1 MADNGVTTTDN
12 NAGKRMDSL
21 KSLAQTPAARQLF
34 MLAGIAGAVAI
45 GIAAVMWSRAPNY
58 GLLYGGLEQKDAA
71 AVTQAL
77 QAGNT
82 PYTLSTD
89 GSSIFVPASDVA
101 GVRLK
106 LAGQGLPQGNAASAV
121 PQADSPFGMS
131 DMAER
136 SRYQSMLENDLSS
149 TIAGL
154 QSVRAARV
162 HLALPKPSAFV
173 RDNKP
178 ASASVVVSLYP
189 GRQLDQGQVAAIVH
203 LVAASVPDLD
213 TRQVSVIDQGGNLLT
228 VSDPDSASAIGD
240 SRLRLSNRIEAT
252 YTQRVEDLLTPLV
265 GAGKVRAQVFADL
278 DFSQT
283 EKASETFNH
292 DNPALR
298 SEQTNSETRTDGG
311 NSGGVPGALSN
322 QPPNTGA
329 NATAANPAAG
339 AGANGKPGQAATTQ
353 TAQTPT
359 QQTQS
364 ATRNFELDRTVSH
377 VTDPAGKVARLSV
390 AVVVDN
396 KQVPDKDGKTKSVAF
411 TPEELARLTELTK
424 NAVGFSAQRGDSVSV
439 INEAFHGA
447 TVDEEPQSTPFWERP
462 GMLDLIKQGLGVM
475 IALIVGFFVL
485 RPILKGLLKPVP
497 MMHNVAL
504 AGPMPTVSVM
514 VDDDDMTPD
523 RVSTSAQPQ
532 QLGSPAL
539 LAYEQKVGLAKRM
552 AAENPKQVA
561 QVVKSWVSDDGG

>member
-1 MADNGVTTTDN
+1 MADNGVATTDSN
-12 NAGKRMDSL
+12 TASRMDSL
-21 KSLAQTPAARQLF
+21 KSLAQTPAMRQLF
-34 MLAGIAGAVAI
+34 MLAGIAAAVAI

-77 QAGNT
+77 QAANT
-82 PYTLSTD
+82 PYTLSAD
-89 GSSIFVPASDVA
+89 GSSIFVPAADVA

-106 LAGQGLPQGNAASAV
+106 LAGQGLPQGSAASAI

-136 SRYQSMLENDLSS
+136 SRYQSMLESDLSN

-162 HLALPKPSAFV
+162 HLALPKPSAFI

-178 ASASVVVSLYP
+178 ASASVVVTLYP

-203 LVAASVPDLD
+203 LIAASVPGLD

-228 VSDPDSASAIGD
+228 VSDPDSAQAIGD

-298 SEQTNSETRTDGG
+298 SEQTSSDTRTDPAS
-311 NSGGVPGALSN
+311 NGGVPGALSN

-329 NATAANPAAG
+329 NATAANPG
-339 AGANGKPGQAATTQ
+339 AGGKPGAQASTQ
-353 TAQTPT
+353 TAQQTPT
-359 QQTQS
+359 QQSQS
-364 ATRNFELDRTVSH
+364 ATRNYELDRTVSH

-396 KQVPDKDGKTKSVAF
+396 KQVPDKDGKLKSVPF
-411 TPEELARLTELTK
+411 TPEELTRLTELTK

-439 INEAFHGA
+439 INEPFRGNI
-447 TVDEEPQSTPFWERP
+447 VDDAPQTMPFWERP

-475 IALIVGFFVL
+475 VALIVGFFVL
-485 RPILKGLLKPVP
+485 RPILKGLLKPAP
-497 MMHNVAL
+497 LAMNNVAL

-523 RVSTSAQPQ
+523 RVSTSQA

-561 QVVKSWVSDDGG
+561 QVVKSWVSEDGG

>member
-1 MADNGVTTTDN
+1 MADNGVATTDS
-12 NAGKRMDSL
+12 NAASRMDSL
-21 KSLAQTPAARQLF
+21 KSLAQTPAVRQILL
-34 MLAGIAGAVAI
+34 LAGIAAAVAI

-82 PYTLSTD
+82 PYTLSAD
-89 GSSIFVPASDVA
+89 GSSIFVPAADVA
-101 GVRLK
+101 GIRLK
-106 LAGQGLPQGNAASAV
+106 LAGQGLPQGSAASAV
-121 PQADSPFGMS
+121 SQTDSPFGMS

-136 SRYQSMLENDLSS
+136 SRYQSMLESDLSN

-162 HLALPKPSAFV
+162 HLALPKPSAFI

-178 ASASVVVSLYP
+178 ASASVVVTLYP

-213 TRQVSVIDQGGNLLT
+213 TRQVSVIDQAGNLLT

-298 SEQTNSETRTDGG
+298 SEQTSSDTRTEPA
-311 NSGGVPGALSN
+311 NNGGVPGALSN

-339 AGANGKPGQAATTQ
+339 GKAGAQ
-353 TAQTPT
+353 TASTQGTQSPT

-364 ATRNFELDRTVSH
+364 ATRNYELDRTVSH

-396 KQVPDKDGKTKSVAF
+396 KQLPDKDGKTKSVPF

-424 NAVGFSAQRGDSVSV
+424 NAVGFNAARGDSVSV
-439 INEAFHGA
+439 INEPFHGNA
-447 TVDEEPQSTPFWERP
+447 VEDAPQSMPFWERP

-475 IALIVGFFVL
+475 VALIVGFFVL
-485 RPILKGLLKPVP
+485 RPILKGLLKPAPVV
-497 MMHNVAL
+497 MNNVAL
-504 AGPMPTVSVM
+504 AGPVPTVSVM

-523 RVSTSAQPQ
+523 RVSTTSQAQI
-532 QLGSPAL
+532 GSPAL

-552 AAENPKQVA
+552 AAENPKQMA

>member
-1 MADNGVTTTDN
+1 MADNGVATTDKN
-12 NAGKRMDSL
+12 DGKRMDSL
-21 KSLAQTPAARQLF
+21 KSLSQTPAARQLF

-82 PYTLSTD
+82 PYTLSND

-106 LAGQGLPQGNAASAV
+106 LAGQGLPQGSAASAV

-136 SRYQSMLENDLSS
+136 SRYQSMLENDLSN

-162 HLALPKPSAFV
+162 HLALPKPSAFI

-178 ASASVVVSLYP
+178 ASASVVVTLYP

-228 VSDPDSASAIGD
+228 VSDPESASAIGD

-292 DNPALR
+292 DKPALR
-298 SEQTNSETRTDGG
+298 SEQTNSDTRTEAANNGG
-311 NSGGVPGALSN
+311 GPGAPSN
-322 QPPNTGA
+322 QQQT
-329 NATAANPAAG
+329 TA
-339 AGANGKPGQAATTQ
+339 TQ
-353 TAQTPT
+353 TAATPT

-364 ATRNFELDRTVSH
+364 ATRNYELDRTVSH
-377 VTDPAGKVARLSV
+377 VTDPAGKVALLSF

-396 KQVPDKDGKTKSVAF
+396 KQVPDKDGKNKSVPF
-411 TPEELARLTELTK
+411 TPEELSRLTELTK
-424 NAVGFSAQRGDSVSV
+424 NAVGFNADRGDSVSV
-439 INEAFHGA
+439 INEPFRGA
-447 TVDEEPQSTPFWERP
+447 AAEAAPVSMPFWERP
-462 GMLDLIKQGLGVM
+462 GMLDLIKQG
-475 IALIVGFFVL
+475 
-485 RPILKGLLKPVP
+485 P
-497 MMHNVAL
+497 
-504 AGPMPTVSVM
+504 
-514 VDDDDMTPD
+514 
-523 RVSTSAQPQ
+523 
-532 QLGSPAL
+532 
-539 LAYEQKVGLAKRM
+539 
-552 AAENPKQVA
+552 
-561 QVVKSWVSDDGG
+561 

>member
-1 MADNGVTTTDN
+1 MADNGVATTDKN
-12 NAGKRMDSL
+12 DGKRMDSL

-77 QAGNT
+77 QTGNT
-82 PYTLSTD
+82 PYTLSND
-89 GSSIFVPASDVA
+89 GSSIFVPAADVA

-106 LAGQGLPQGNAASAV
+106 LAGQGLPQGSGASAV

-136 SRYQSMLENDLSS
+136 SRYQSMLESDLSS

-154 QSVRAARV
+154 QSIRAARV

-298 SEQTNSETRTDGG
+298 SEQTNSETRTDAA
-311 NSGGVPGALSN
+311 NNGGVPGALSN

-339 AGANGKPGQAATTQ
+339 AGAKPGQGQNAATQ

-396 KQVPDKDGKTKSVAF
+396 KQVPDKDGKSKSVPF
-411 TPEELARLTELTK
+411 TAEEISRLTELTK
-424 NAVGFSAQRGDSVSV
+424 NAVGFSAARGDSVSV

-447 TVDEEPQSTPFWERP
+447 IADEEPQSTPFWERP

-475 IALIVGFFVL
+475 IALVVGFFVL
-485 RPILKGLLKPVP
+485 RPILKGLLKPAP
-497 MMHNVAL
+497 MNMNVAL

-514 VDDDDMTPD
+514 VDDNDMMPD
-523 RVSTSAQPQ
+523 RVSTSP

-561 QVVKSWVSDDGG
+561 QVVKSWVSDDGA

>member
-1 MADNGVTTTDN
+1 MADNGVATTESGT
-12 NAGKRMDSL
+12 ATRMDSL

-34 MLAGIAGAVAI
+34 MLAGIAAAVAI

-77 QAGNT
+77 QSANT
-82 PYTLSTD
+82 PYTLSAD
-89 GSSIFVPASDVA
+89 GSSIFVPAADVA

-106 LAGQGLPQGNAASAV
+106 LAGQGLPQGNAANTIPAS
-121 PQADSPFGMS
+121 DSPFGMS

-136 SRYQSMLENDLSS
+136 ARYQSMLENDLSS

-162 HLALPKPSAFV
+162 HLAMPKPSAFI

-178 ASASVVVSLYP
+178 ASASVVVTLYP

-203 LVAASVPDLD
+203 LIAASVPGLD
-213 TRQVSVIDQGGNLLT
+213 TRQVSVIDQTGNLLT
-228 VSDPDSASAIGD
+228 VSDPDSAMAIGD
-240 SRLRLSNRIEAT
+240 SRMRLSNRIEAT

-298 SEQTNSETRTDGG
+298 SEQTSSETRTDAA
-311 NSGGVPGALSN
+311 NQGGVPGALSN
-322 QPPNTGA
+322 QPPNTGG
-329 NATAANPAAG
+329 NATAANPGNANAA
-339 AGANGKPGQAATTQ
+339 KPGAQAATQQ

-359 QQTQS
+359 QNSQS
-364 ATRNFELDRTVSH
+364 ATRNYELDRTVSH
-377 VTDPAGKVARLSV
+377 VTDPAGKVARLTV

-396 KQVPDKDGKTKSVAF
+396 KQVIGKDGKPSSVPF
-411 TPEELARLTELTK
+411 TPEELTRLTDLTK
-424 NAVGFSAQRGDSVSV
+424 NAVGFSASRGDSVSV
-439 INEAFHGA
+439 INEPFRGA
-447 TVDEEPQSTPFWERP
+447 VADVEPTGTPFWERP

-475 IALIVGFFVL
+475 VALVVGFFVL
-485 RPILKGLLKPVP
+485 RPMLKGLLKPAP
-497 MMHNVAL
+497 IAMNNVAL

-523 RVSTSAQPQ
+523 RVTATAQPQ
-532 QLGSPAL
+532 IGSPQL

-552 AAENPKQVA
+552 AAENPKQIA
-561 QVVKSWVSDDGG
+561 QVVKSWVGADGD

>member
-1 MADNGVTTTDN
+1 MADNGVATTESGT
-12 NAGKRMDSL
+12 AKRMDSL

-45 GIAAVMWSRAPNY
+45 GIAAVLWSRAPNY

-77 QAGNT
+77 QASNT
-82 PYTLSTD
+82 PYNLSPD
-89 GSSIFVPASDVA
+89 GSSIFVPAADVA

-106 LAGQGLPQGNAASAV
+106 LAGQGLPQGTAANNM

-136 SRYQSMLENDLSS
+136 SRYQSMLESDLSS

-162 HLALPKPSAFV
+162 HLAMPKPSAFI

-178 ASASVVVSLYP
+178 ASASVVVTLYP

-203 LVAASVPDLD
+203 LVAASVPGLD

-228 VSDPDSASAIGD
+228 VSDPDSAQAIGD

-283 EKASETFNH
+283 EKASETYNH

-298 SEQTNSETRTDGG
+298 SEQTSSETRSEPA
-311 NSGGVPGALSN
+311 NNGGVPGALSN
-322 QPPNTGA
+322 QPPNTGG
-329 NATAANPAAG
+329 NATAANPG
-339 AGANGKPGQAATTQ
+339 NGNAKPGAQNASTQASQ
-353 TAQTPT
+353 NPSQSS
-359 QQTQS
+359 QS
-364 ATRNFELDRTVSH
+364 ATRNYELDRTVSH
-377 VTDPAGKVARLSV
+377 VTDPAGKVARLTV

-396 KQVPDKDGKTKSVAF
+396 KQVADKDGKFKSVPF
-411 TPEELARLTELTK
+411 TPEELSRLTELTK
-424 NAVGFSAQRGDSVSV
+424 NAVGFSTSRGDSVSV
-439 INEAFHGA
+439 INEPFHA
-447 TVDEEPQSTPFWERP
+447 NAEEAPQGTPFWERP

-475 IALIVGFFVL
+475 IALVLGFFVL
-485 RPILKGLLKPVP
+485 RPMLKGLLKPAQIP
-497 MMHNVAL
+497 MNNVAL

-523 RVSTSAQPQ
+523 RVTASTQAA

-552 AAENPKQVA
+552 AAENPKQIA
-561 QVVKSWVSDDGG
+561 QVVKSWVADDGG

>member
-1 MADNGVTTTDN
+1 MADNGVATTDN
-12 NAGKRMDSL
+12 NDGKRMDSL

-77 QAGNT
+77 QVGNT
-82 PYTLSTD
+82 PYTLSAD
-89 GSSIFVPASDVA
+89 GSSIFVPAADVA

-106 LAGQGLPQGNAASAV
+106 LAGQGLPQGSAASAA

-298 SEQTNSETRTDGG
+298 SEQTNSETRTDAA
-311 NSGGVPGALSN
+311 NNGGVPGALSN

-329 NATAANPAAG
+329 NATAANPG
-339 AGANGKPGQAATTQ
+339 AGGAKAGQGQNAATQ

-359 QQTQS
+359 QKSDS
-364 ATRNFELDRTVSH
+364 ATRNYELDRTVSH

-396 KQVPDKDGKTKSVAF
+396 KQVPDKDGKNKSVPFSA
-411 TPEELARLTELTK
+411 EEIARLTELTK
-424 NAVGFSAQRGDSVSV
+424 NAVGFSAARGDSVSV
-439 INEAFHGA
+439 INEAFHGDTA
-447 TVDEEPQSTPFWERP
+447 ADEPQSTPFWERP

-485 RPILKGLLKPVP
+485 RPILKGLLKPAP
-497 MMHNVAL
+497 MAMNNVAL
-504 AGPMPTVSVM
+504 AGPMPSVSVM

-523 RVSTSAQPQ
+523 RLSTSP

-561 QVVKSWVSDDGG
+561 QVVKSWVSDDGA

>member
-1 MADNGVTTTDN
+1 MADNGVATTDKN
-12 NAGKRMDSL
+12 DGKRMDSL
-21 KSLAQTPAARQLF
+21 KSLAQTPAARQIF

-82 PYTLSTD
+82 PYTLSID
-89 GSSIFVPASDVA
+89 GSSIFVPAADVA

-106 LAGQGLPQGNAASAV
+106 LAGQGLPQGSGASAV

-136 SRYQSMLENDLSS
+136 SRYQSMLESDLSS

-154 QSVRAARV
+154 QSIRAARV

-298 SEQTNSETRTDGG
+298 SEQTNSETRTDAA
-311 NSGGVPGALSN
+311 NNGGVPGALSN

-339 AGANGKPGQAATTQ
+339 GAAGAKPGQNAATQ

-396 KQVPDKDGKTKSVAF
+396 KQVPDKDGKSKSVPF
-411 TPEELARLTELTK
+411 TTEEIARLTELTK
-424 NAVGFSAQRGDSVSV
+424 NAVGFSAARGDSVSV
-439 INEAFHGA
+439 INEAFHGVTA
-447 TVDEEPQSTPFWERP
+447 EDEPQSTPFWERP

-475 IALIVGFFVL
+475 IALVVGFFVL
-485 RPILKGLLKPVP
+485 RPILKGLLKPAP
-497 MMHNVAL
+497 MMMNNVAL

-523 RVSTSAQPQ
+523 RVSTSP

-539 LAYEQKVGLAKRM
+539 LAYEQKVSLAKRM

-561 QVVKSWVSDDGG
+561 QVVKSWVSDDGA

>member
-1 MADNGVTTTDN
+1 MADNGVANTDS
-12 NAGKRMDSL
+12 NASRRMDSL
-21 KSLAQTPAARQLF
+21 KSLSQTPAARQLF

-89 GSSIFVPASDVA
+89 GSSIFVPAADVA

-106 LAGQGLPQGNAASAV
+106 LAGQGLPQGSAAAAM

-136 SRYQSMLENDLSS
+136 SRYQSMLETDLSN

-154 QSVRAARV
+154 QSVRGARV

-203 LVAASVPDLD
+203 LIAASVPELD
-213 TRQVSVIDQGGNLLT
+213 TRQVSVIDQTGNLLT

-240 SRLRLSNRIEAT
+240 SRLRLSNRIEST

-298 SEQTNSETRTDGG
+298 SEQTSSDTRTEP
-311 NSGGVPGALSN
+311 NANAGVPGALSN
-322 QPPNTGA
+322 QPPNTGG
-329 NATAANPAAG
+329 NPTAANPAAG
-339 AGANGKPGQAATTQ
+339 GGKPAGQNASTQ
-353 TAQTPT
+353 TAATPT
-359 QQTQS
+359 QQTQN
-364 ATRNFELDRTVSH
+364 ATRNYELDRTVSH

-396 KQVPDKDGKTKSVAF
+396 KQVVGKDGKSTSVPF
-411 TPEELARLTELTK
+411 TPEELTRLTELTK
-424 NAVGFSAQRGDSVSV
+424 NAVGFNATRGDSVSV
-439 INEAFHGA
+439 INEAFRGA
-447 TVDEEPQSTPFWERP
+447 VAEEEPQGTPFYERP

-485 RPILKGLLKPVP
+485 RPILKGLLKPAP
-497 MMHNVAL
+497 IMMNNVAL

-523 RVSTSAQPQ
+523 RVSTSP

-561 QVVKSWVSDDGG
+561 QVVKSWVSDDGS

>member
-1 MADNGVTTTDN
+1 MADNGVATTDS
-12 NAGKRMDSL
+12 NAASRMHSL

-77 QAGNT
+77 QASNT
-82 PYTLSTD
+82 QYTLSAD
-89 GSSIFVPASDVA
+89 GSSIFVPAADVA
-101 GVRLK
+101 GIRLK
-106 LAGQGLPQGNAASAV
+106 LAGQGLPQGSAASSM
-121 PQADSPFGMS
+121 PQTDSPFGMS

-136 SRYQSMLENDLSS
+136 TRYQSMLENDLSN

-162 HLALPKPSAFV
+162 HLALPKPSAFI

-178 ASASVVVSLYP
+178 ASASVVVTLYP

-203 LVAASVPDLD
+203 LIAASVPGLD
-213 TRQVSVIDQGGNLLT
+213 TRQVSVIDQTGNLLT
-228 VSDPDSASAIGD
+228 VSDPDSAQAIGD

-298 SEQTNSETRTDGG
+298 SEQTSSDTRTEPA
-311 NSGGVPGALSN
+311 NNGGVPGALSN

-339 AGANGKPGQAATTQ
+339 GKPGAQASATQ
-353 TAQTPT
+353 TAQQTPT
-359 QQTQS
+359 QKTES
-364 ATRNFELDRTVSH
+364 ATRNYELDRTVSH

-396 KQVPDKDGKTKSVAF
+396 KQVPDKDGKFKSVPF
-411 TPEELARLTELTK
+411 TQEELSRLTELTK
-424 NAVGFSAQRGDSVSV
+424 NAVGFSAERGDSVSV
-439 INEAFHGA
+439 INEPFRGNIL
-447 TVDEEPQSTPFWERP
+447 EEAPQATPFWERP

-485 RPILKGLLKPVP
+485 RPILKGLLKPAP
-497 MMHNVAL
+497 LAMNNVAL

-514 VDDDDMTPD
+514 VDDDDIAPD
-523 RVSTSAQPQ
+523 RVSTSQA

-561 QVVKSWVSDDGG
+561 QVVKSWVSEDGS

>member
-1 MADNGVTTTDN
+1 MADNGVATTDSN
-12 NAGKRMDSL
+12 TASRMDSL

-89 GSSIFVPASDVA
+89 GSSIFVPAADVA

-106 LAGQGLPQGNAASAV
+106 LAGQGLPQGSAASAV
-121 PQADSPFGMS
+121 PQTDSPFGMS

-136 SRYQSMLENDLSS
+136 SRYQSLLENDLSN

-162 HLALPKPSAFV
+162 HLALPKPSAFI

-178 ASASVVVSLYP
+178 ASASVVVTLYP

-213 TRQVSVIDQGGNLLT
+213 TRQVSVIDQAGNLLT

-298 SEQTNSETRTDGG
+298 SEQTSSDTRTEPA
-311 NSGGVPGALSN
+311 NNGGVPGALSN

-339 AGANGKPGQAATTQ
+339 GKAGAQ
-353 TAQTPT
+353 TASTQATQTPT

-364 ATRNFELDRTVSH
+364 ATRNYELDRTVSH

-396 KQVPDKDGKTKSVAF
+396 KQVPDKDGKTKSVPF
-411 TPEELARLTELTK
+411 TPEELTRLTELTK
-424 NAVGFSAQRGDSVSV
+424 NAVGFSAARGDSVSV
-439 INEAFHGA
+439 INEAFHGNVA
-447 TVDEEPQSTPFWERP
+447 EEAPQSMPFWERP

-485 RPILKGLLKPVP
+485 RPILKGLLKPAP
-497 MMHNVAL
+497 LAMNNVAL

-523 RVSTSAQPQ
+523 RVSTGSQA

>member
-1 MADNGVTTTDN
+1 MADNGVATTES
-12 NAGKRMDSL
+12 NAASRMHSL

-34 MLAGIAGAVAI
+34 MLAGIAAAVAI

-77 QAGNT
+77 QAANT
-82 PYTLSTD
+82 PYTLSAD
-89 GSSIFVPASDVA
+89 GSSIFVPAADVA

-106 LAGQGLPQGNAASAV
+106 LAGQGLPQGSAASAI

-136 SRYQSMLENDLSS
+136 SRYQSMLESDLSN

-162 HLALPKPSAFV
+162 HLALPKPSAFI

-178 ASASVVVSLYP
+178 ASASVVVTLYP

-203 LVAASVPDLD
+203 LIAASVPGLD

-228 VSDPDSASAIGD
+228 VSDPDSAQAIGD

-298 SEQTNSETRTDGG
+298 SEQTSSDTRTDPAT
-311 NSGGVPGALSN
+311 NSGVPGALSN

-329 NATAANPAAG
+329 NATAANPG
-339 AGANGKPGQAATTQ
+339 AGGKPGAQASTQ
-353 TAQTPT
+353 TAQQTPT
-359 QQTQS
+359 QQSQS
-364 ATRNFELDRTVSH
+364 ATRNYELDRTVSH

-396 KQVPDKDGKTKSVAF
+396 KQVPDKDGKLKSVPF
-411 TPEELARLTELTK
+411 TPEELTRLTELTK

-439 INEAFHGA
+439 INEPFRGNI
-447 TVDEEPQSTPFWERP
+447 VDDVPQTMPFWERP

-485 RPILKGLLKPVP
+485 RPILKGLLKPAP
-497 MMHNVAL
+497 LAMNNVAL

-523 RVSTSAQPQ
+523 RVSTSQA

-561 QVVKSWVSDDGG
+561 QVVKSWVSEDGS

>member
-1 MADNGVTTTDN
+1 MADNGVATTDN
-12 NAGKRMDSL
+12 NDGKRMDSL

-77 QAGNT
+77 QVGNT
-82 PYTLSTD
+82 PYTLSND
-89 GSSIFVPASDVA
+89 GSSIFVPAADVA

-106 LAGQGLPQGNAASAV
+106 LAGQGLPQGSAASAV

-154 QSVRAARV
+154 QSIRAARV

-298 SEQTNSETRTDGG
+298 SEQTNSETRTDAAS
-311 NSGGVPGALSN
+311 NGGVPGALSN

-339 AGANGKPGQAATTQ
+339 GKPGQGQNAATQ

-359 QQTQS
+359 QKTEG
-364 ATRNFELDRTVSH
+364 ATRNYELDRTVSH

-396 KQVPDKDGKTKSVAF
+396 KQVPDKDGKNKSVAF
-411 TPEELARLTELTK
+411 TPEELSRLTELTK
-424 NAVGFSAQRGDSVSV
+424 NAVGFSAARGDSVSV
-439 INEAFHGA
+439 INEAFHSEIAG
-447 TVDEEPQSTPFWERP
+447 DEPQSTPFWERP

-475 IALIVGFFVL
+475 VALLVGFFVL
-485 RPILKGLLKPVP
+485 RPILKGLLKPAP
-497 MMHNVAL
+497 HSMNMAI

-523 RVSTSAQPQ
+523 RVSTSP

-561 QVVKSWVSDDGG
+561 QVVKSWVSDDGA

>member
-1 MADNGVTTTDN
+1 MADNGVANTDS
-12 NAGKRMDSL
+12 NASRRMDSL
-21 KSLAQTPAARQLF
+21 KSLSQTPAARQLF

-89 GSSIFVPASDVA
+89 GSSIFVPAADVA

-106 LAGQGLPQGNAASAV
+106 LAGQGLPQGSAAAAL

-136 SRYQSMLENDLSS
+136 SRYQSMLETDLSN

-154 QSVRAARV
+154 QSVRGARV

-203 LVAASVPDLD
+203 LIAASVPELD
-213 TRQVSVIDQGGNLLT
+213 TRQVSVIDQTGNLLT

-240 SRLRLSNRIEAT
+240 SRLRLSNRIEST

-298 SEQTNSETRTDGG
+298 SEQTSSDTRTEP
-311 NSGGVPGALSN
+311 NANANAGVPGALSN
-322 QPPNTGA
+322 QPPNTGG
-329 NATAANPAAG
+329 NPTAANPAAG
-339 AGANGKPGQAATTQ
+339 NGKPGGQNASTQAA
-353 TAQTPT
+353 ATPT
-359 QQTQS
+359 QQTQN
-364 ATRNFELDRTVSH
+364 ATRNYELDRTVSH

-396 KQVPDKDGKTKSVAF
+396 KQVVGKDGKSTSVPF
-411 TPEELARLTELTK
+411 TPEELTRLTELTK
-424 NAVGFSAQRGDSVSV
+424 NAVGFNATRGDSVSV
-439 INEAFHGA
+439 INEAFRGA
-447 TVDEEPQSTPFWERP
+447 VAEEEPQGTPFYERP

-485 RPILKGLLKPVP
+485 RPILKGLLKPAP
-497 MMHNVAL
+497 IMMNNVAL

-523 RVSTSAQPQ
+523 RVSTSP

-561 QVVKSWVSDDGG
+561 QVVKSWVSDDGS

>member
-1 MADNGVTTTDN
+1 MADNGVANTDSN
-12 NAGKRMDSL
+12 SARRMDSL
-21 KSLAQTPAARQLF
+21 KSLSQTPAARQIF

-89 GSSIFVPASDVA
+89 GSSIFVPAADVA

-106 LAGQGLPQGNAASAV
+106 LAGQGLPQGSAAAAM

-136 SRYQSMLENDLSS
+136 SRYQSMLETDLSN

-154 QSVRAARV
+154 QSVRGARV

-203 LVAASVPDLD
+203 LIAASVPELD
-213 TRQVSVIDQGGNLLT
+213 TRQVSVIDQTGNLLT

-240 SRLRLSNRIEAT
+240 SRLRLSNRIEST

-298 SEQTNSETRTDGG
+298 SEQTSSDTRTEP
-311 NSGGVPGALSN
+311 NANAGVPGALSN
-322 QPPNTGA
+322 QPPNTGG
-329 NATAANPAAG
+329 NPTAASPAAG
-339 AGANGKPGQAATTQ
+339 GKPAGQNASTQ
-353 TAQTPT
+353 TAATPT
-359 QQTQS
+359 QQTQN
-364 ATRNFELDRTVSH
+364 ATRNYELDRTVSH

-396 KQVPDKDGKTKSVAF
+396 KQVTGKDGKTTSVPF
-411 TPEELARLTELTK
+411 TPEELTRLTELTK
-424 NAVGFSAQRGDSVSV
+424 NAVGFNATRGDSVSV
-439 INEAFHGA
+439 INEAFRGA
-447 TVDEEPQSTPFWERP
+447 VAEEEPQGTPFYERP

-475 IALIVGFFVL
+475 IALVVGFFVL

-497 MMHNVAL
+497 MSMNNVAL

-514 VDDDDMTPD
+514 VDDDDMAPD
-523 RVSTSAQPQ
+523 RVSTSP

-552 AAENPKQVA
+552 AAENPKQIA
-561 QVVKSWVSDDGG
+561 QVVKSWVSDDGS

>member
-1 MADNGVTTTDN
+1 MADNGVATTDSN
-12 NAGKRMDSL
+12 NASRMDSL
-21 KSLAQTPAARQLF
+21 KSLAQTPAARQIF

-82 PYTLSTD
+82 PYTLSSD
-89 GSSIFVPASDVA
+89 GSSIFVPAADVA

-106 LAGQGLPQGNAASAV
+106 LAGQGLPQGSAASAI

-136 SRYQSMLENDLSS
+136 SRYQSLLENDLSN

-162 HLALPKPSAFV
+162 HLALPKPSAFI

-178 ASASVVVSLYP
+178 ASASVVVTLYP

-203 LVAASVPDLD
+203 LIAASVPDLD

-298 SEQTNSETRTDGG
+298 SEQTNSDTRTEPA
-311 NSGGVPGALSN
+311 NNGGVPGALSN

-339 AGANGKPGQAATTQ
+339 AAKPGAQAATTQ
-353 TAQTPT
+353 AAQTPT

-364 ATRNFELDRTVSH
+364 ATRNYELDRTVSH

-396 KQVPDKDGKTKSVAF
+396 KQMPDKDGKTKSVPF
-411 TPEELARLTELTK
+411 TPEELSRLTELTK
-424 NAVGFSAQRGDSVSV
+424 NAVGFSAERGDSVSV
-439 INEAFHGA
+439 INEPFHGA
-447 TVDEEPQSTPFWERP
+447 TAEEAPVSAPFWERP

-475 IALIVGFFVL
+475 IALLVGFFVL
-485 RPILKGLLKPVP
+485 RPILKGLLKPAP
-497 MMHNVAL
+497 LAMNNVAL
-504 AGPMPTVSVM
+504 AGPMPSVSVM

-523 RVSTSAQPQ
+523 RVSTSQA

>member
-1 MADNGVTTTDN
+1 MADNGVATTES
-12 NAGKRMDSL
+12 GKATRMDSL

-45 GIAAVMWSRAPNY
+45 GIAAVLWSRSPNY

-82 PYTLSTD
+82 PYTLSAD
-89 GSSIFVPASDVA
+89 GSSIFVPAADVA

-106 LAGQGLPQGNAASAV
+106 LAGQGLPQGTANNNL

-136 SRYQSMLENDLSS
+136 SRYQSMLESDLSS

-162 HLALPKPSAFV
+162 HLAMPKPSAFI

-178 ASASVVVSLYP
+178 ASASVVVTLYP

-203 LVAASVPDLD
+203 LIASSVPGLD

-228 VSDPDSASAIGD
+228 VSDPDSAQAIGD

-298 SEQTNSETRTDGG
+298 SEQTSNETRTDPAS
-311 NSGGVPGALSN
+311 NGGVPGALSN
-322 QPPNTGA
+322 QPPNTGG
-329 NATAANPAAG
+329 NPTAANPG
-339 AGANGKPGQAATTQ
+339 NGNAKPGAQ
-353 TAQTPT
+353 TAST
-359 QQTQS
+359 QNNQNPSQSSQS
-364 ATRNFELDRTVSH
+364 ATRNYELDRTVSH
-377 VTDPAGKVARLSV
+377 VTDPAGKVARLTI

-396 KQVPDKDGKTKSVAF
+396 KQMPDKDGKTKSVPF
-411 TPEELARLTELTK
+411 TTEELSRLTELTK
-424 NAVGFSAQRGDSVSV
+424 NAVGFSAARGDSVSV
-439 INEAFHGA
+439 INEPFHGA
-447 TVDEEPQSTPFWERP
+447 VADEAPTGTPFWERP

-475 IALIVGFFVL
+475 IALVVGFFVL
-485 RPILKGLLKPVP
+485 RPMLKGLLKPAPVA
-497 MMHNVAL
+497 MNNVAL
-504 AGPMPTVSVM
+504 AGPIPSVSVM

-523 RVSTSAQPQ
+523 RVTASTQV

-552 AAENPKQVA
+552 AAENPKQIA
-561 QVVKSWVSDDGG
+561 QVVKSWVADDGG

>member
-1 MADNGVTTTDN
+1 MADNGVATTDSN
-12 NAGKRMDSL
+12 TASRMDSL
-21 KSLAQTPAARQLF
+21 KSLAQTPAMRQIF
-34 MLAGIAGAVAI
+34 MLAGIAAAVAI

-82 PYTLSTD
+82 PYTLSND
-89 GSSIFVPASDVA
+89 GSSIFVPAADVA

-106 LAGQGLPQGNAASAV
+106 LAGQGLPQGSAASSV
-121 PQADSPFGMS
+121 QQPDSPFGMS

-162 HLALPKPSAFV
+162 HLALPKPSAFI

-178 ASASVVVSLYP
+178 ASASVVVTLYP

-298 SEQTNSETRTDGG
+298 SEQTNSETRTDAA
-311 NSGGVPGALSN
+311 NNGGVPGALSN

-339 AGANGKPGQAATTQ
+339 AGAKPGQGQNAASQ

-364 ATRNFELDRTVSH
+364 ATRNSELDRTVSH

-396 KQVPDKDGKTKSVAF
+396 KQVPDKDGKNKSVPF
-411 TPEELARLTELTK
+411 TTEEIARLTELTK
-424 NAVGFSAQRGDSVSV
+424 NAVGLGAAGGDGVGV
-439 INEAFHGA
+439 ITAAFHSA
-447 TVDEEPQSTPFWERP
+447 IADEEPQSTPFWERP

-485 RPILKGLLKPVP
+485 RPILKGLLKPAP
-497 MMHNVAL
+497 MAMNNVAL
-504 AGPMPTVSVM
+504 AGPMPSVSVM

-523 RVSTSAQPQ
+523 RLSTSP

-561 QVVKSWVSDDGG
+561 QVVKSWVSDDGA

>member
-1 MADNGVTTTDN
+1 MADNGVATTDKN
-12 NAGKRMDSL
+12 DGKRMDSL
-21 KSLAQTPAARQLF
+21 KSLAQTPAARQIF

-89 GSSIFVPASDVA
+89 GSSIFVPAADVA

-106 LAGQGLPQGNAASAV
+106 LAGQGLPQGSGASAV

-136 SRYQSMLENDLSS
+136 SRYQSMLESDLSS

-154 QSVRAARV
+154 QSIRAARV

-298 SEQTNSETRTDGG
+298 SEQTNSETRTDAA
-311 NSGGVPGALSN
+311 NNGGVPGALSN

-339 AGANGKPGQAATTQ
+339 GAAGAKPGQNAATQ

-396 KQVPDKDGKTKSVAF
+396 KQVPDKDGKSKSVPF
-411 TPEELARLTELTK
+411 TTEEIARLTELTK
-424 NAVGFSAQRGDSVSV
+424 NAVGFSAARGDSVSV
-439 INEAFHGA
+439 INEAFHGVTA
-447 TVDEEPQSTPFWERP
+447 EDEPQSTPFWERP

-475 IALIVGFFVL
+475 IALVVGFFVL
-485 RPILKGLLKPVP
+485 RPILKGLLKPAP
-497 MMHNVAL
+497 MMMNNVAL

-523 RVSTSAQPQ
+523 RVSTSP

-539 LAYEQKVGLAKRM
+539 LAYEQKVSLAKRM

-561 QVVKSWVSDDGG
+561 QVVKSWVSDDGA

>member
-1 MADNGVTTTDN
+1 MSDNGVATTPSND
-12 NAGKRMDSL
+12 ASRMGSL
-21 KSLAQTPAARQLF
+21 KSLAQTPAARQIFL
-34 MLAGIAGAVAI
+34 LAGIAAAVAI
-45 GIAAVMWSRAPNY
+45 GIAAVLWSRAPNY

-77 QAGNT
+77 QTSNT
-82 PYTLSTD
+82 PYQLSSD
-89 GSSIFVPASDVA
+89 GSSIFVPAADVA

-106 LAGQGLPQGNAASAV
+106 LAGQGLPQGSAASSV

-136 SRYQSMLENDLSS
+136 TRYQQLLETDLSN

-162 HLALPKPSAFV
+162 HLALPKPSAFI

-178 ASASVVVSLYP
+178 ASASVVVTLYP

-213 TRQVSVIDQGGNLLT
+213 TRQVSVIDQQGNLLT

-278 DFSQT
+278 DFSKT
-283 EKASETFNH
+283 EKASEVFNH

-298 SEQTNSETRTDGG
+298 SEQTSSDTRRDAASE
-311 NSGGVPGALSN
+311 GGVPGALSN
-322 QPPNTGA
+322 QPPNTPA
-329 NATAANPAAG
+329 QPTAAKPNAG
-339 AGANGKPGQAATTQ
+339 GKPGQTASTQ
-353 TAQTPT
+353 TAQEPS
-359 QQTQS
+359 QQSSS
-364 ATRNFELDRTVSH
+364 ATRNYELDRTVSH

-396 KQVPDKDGKTKSVAF
+396 KQVPDKDGKFKSVAF
-411 TPEELARLTELTK
+411 TPEELERLTTLTK
-424 NAVGFSAQRGDSVSV
+424 NAVGFNAERGDSVSV
-439 INEAFHGA
+439 INEPFRGQPS
-447 TVDEEPQSTPFWERP
+447 DEAPVSMPFWEKP
-462 GMLDLIKQGLGVM
+462 GMLDLIKQALGVLV
-475 IALIVGFFVL
+475 ALIVGFFVL
-485 RPILKGLLKPVP
+485 RPMMRGLLKPAAP
-497 MMHNVAL
+497 QQVAAL
-504 AGPMPTVSVM
+504 EGPLPTVSVM
-514 VDDDDMTPD
+514 VDDDDLATD
-523 RVSTSAQPQ
+523 EVRSSHAA

-539 LAYEQKVGLAKRM
+539 LAYEQKIGLAKRM

>member
-1 MADNGVTTTDN
+1 MADNGVATTDKN
-12 NAGKRMDSL
+12 DGKRMDSL

-77 QAGNT
+77 QTGNT
-82 PYTLSTD
+82 PYTLSAD
-89 GSSIFVPASDVA
+89 GSSIFVPAADVA

-106 LAGQGLPQGNAASAV
+106 LAGQGLPQGSAASAV

-189 GRQLDQGQVAAIVH
+189 GRQMDQGQVAAIVH

-213 TRQVSVIDQGGNLLT
+213 TRQVSVIDQAGNLLT

-298 SEQTNSETRTDGG
+298 SEQTNSETRTDAA
-311 NSGGVPGALSN
+311 NNGGVPGALSN

-339 AGANGKPGQAATTQ
+339 GAAGAKAGQNAATQ

-359 QQTQS
+359 QKTDS
-364 ATRNFELDRTVSH
+364 ATRNYELDRTVSH

-396 KQVPDKDGKTKSVAF
+396 KQVPDKDGKNKSVPFSA
-411 TPEELARLTELTK
+411 EEIARLTELTK
-424 NAVGFSAQRGDSVSV
+424 NAVGFSAARGDSVSV
-439 INEAFHGA
+439 INEPFRGA
-447 TVDEEPQSTPFWERP
+447 IADDEPQSTPFWERP
-462 GMLDLIKQGLGVM
+462 GMLDLIKQGMGVM
-475 IALIVGFFVL
+475 IALLVGFFVL
-485 RPILKGLLKPVP
+485 RPILKGLLKPAP
-497 MMHNVAL
+497 LAMNNVAL

-523 RVSTSAQPQ
+523 RVSTSP

-561 QVVKSWVSDDGG
+561 QVVKSWVSDDGA

>member
-1 MADNGVTTTDN
+1 MADNGVATTDS
-12 NAGKRMDSL
+12 NASRMDSL
-21 KSLAQTPAARQLF
+21 KSLAQTPAVRQILL
-34 MLAGIAGAVAI
+34 LAGIAAAVAI

-82 PYTLSTD
+82 PYTLSAD
-89 GSSIFVPASDVA
+89 GSSIFVPAADVA
-101 GVRLK
+101 GIRLK
-106 LAGQGLPQGNAASAV
+106 LAGQGLPQGSAASAM

-136 SRYQSMLENDLSS
+136 SRYQSMLESDLSN

-162 HLALPKPSAFV
+162 HLALPKPSAFI

-178 ASASVVVSLYP
+178 ASASVVVTLYP

-213 TRQVSVIDQGGNLLT
+213 TRQVSVIDQAGNLLT

-298 SEQTNSETRTDGG
+298 SEQTSSDTRTDAA
-311 NSGGVPGALSN
+311 NNGGVPGALSN

-339 AGANGKPGQAATTQ
+339 GKAGAQ
-353 TAQTPT
+353 TASTQGAQSPT

-364 ATRNFELDRTVSH
+364 ATRNYELDRTVSH

-396 KQVPDKDGKTKSVAF
+396 KQVPDKDGKTKSVPF
-411 TPEELARLTELTK
+411 TTEELARLTELTK
-424 NAVGFSAQRGDSVSV
+424 NAVGFSATRGDSVSV
-439 INEAFHGA
+439 INEPFHGTLA
-447 TVDEEPQSTPFWERP
+447 EDAPQSTPFWERP

-485 RPILKGLLKPVP
+485 RPILKGLLKPAPIV
-497 MMHNVAL
+497 MNNAAL

-523 RVSTSAQPQ
+523 RVSTSSQA

-552 AAENPKQVA
+552 AAENPKQMA
-561 QVVKSWVSDDGG
+561 QVVKSWVSDDGS

>member
-1 MADNGVTTTDN
+1 MADNGVATTES
-12 NAGKRMDSL
+12 NASRMQSL
-21 KSLAQTPAARQLF
+21 RSLAQTPAARQLF

-58 GLLYGGLEQKDAA
+58 GLLYAGLEQKDAA
-71 AVTQAL
+71 AVTTAL
-77 QAGNT
+77 QAANE
-82 PYTLSTD
+82 PYTLGQD
-89 GSSIFVPASDVA
+89 GSSIFVPAADVA
-101 GVRLK
+101 AIRLK
-106 LAGQGLPQGNAASAV
+106 LAGQGLPQGSAASSQ

-136 SRYQSMLENDLSS
+136 SRYQSMLESDLSN

-162 HLALPKPSAFV
+162 HLALPKPSAFI

-178 ASASVVVSLYP
+178 ASASVVVTLYP

-213 TRQVSVIDQGGNLLT
+213 TRQVSVIDQAGNLLT
-228 VSDPDSASAIGD
+228 QNDPDSPAAIGD
-240 SRLRLSNRIEAT
+240 NRLRLSNRIEAL
-252 YTQRVEDLLTPLV
+252 YTQRVQDLLTPLV

-278 DFSQT
+278 DFSST

-298 SEQTNSETRTDGG
+298 SEQTSSDTRTDAA
-311 NSGGVPGALSN
+311 NNGGVPGALSN
-322 QPPNTGA
+322 QPPNTGG
-329 NATAANPAAG
+329 NPTAANPTPAKPG
-339 AGANGKPGQAATTQ
+339 AGQNAATQ

-364 ATRNFELDRTVSH
+364 ATRNYELDRTVSH

-396 KQVPDKDGKTKSVAF
+396 KQVPDKDGKTKSVPF
-411 TPEELARLTELTK
+411 TADELQRLTELTK
-424 NAVGFSAQRGDSVSV
+424 NAVGFSADRGDSVSV
-439 INEAFHGA
+439 VNEPFHGA
-447 TVDEEPQSTPFWERP
+447 VAEEDMPSTPFWERP

-475 IALIVGFFVL
+475 IALLVGFFVL
-485 RPILKGLLKPVP
+485 RPMLKGLLKPAPVA
-497 MMHNVAL
+497 MANAAL

-514 VDDDDMTPD
+514 VDDDDDMTPD
-523 RVSTSAQPQ
+523 RAHVTSQAQI
-532 QLGSPAL
+532 GAPAM

-552 AAENPKQVA
+552 AAENPKQIA
-561 QVVKSWVSDDGG
+561 QVVKSWVADDGG

>member
-1 MADNGVTTTDN
+1 MADNGVATTDS
-12 NAGKRMDSL
+12 NAASRMHSL
-21 KSLAQTPAARQLF
+21 KSLAQTPAARQLL
-34 MLAGIAGAVAI
+34 MLAGIAAAVAI
-45 GIAAVMWSRAPNY
+45 GIAAVLWSRAPNY

-77 QAGNT
+77 QAANT
-82 PYTLSTD
+82 PYTLSAD
-89 GSSIFVPASDVA
+89 GSSIFVPAADVA
-101 GVRLK
+101 GIRLK
-106 LAGQGLPQGNAASAV
+106 LAGQGLPQGSAASSM

-136 SRYQSMLENDLSS
+136 SRYQSMLESDLSN

-162 HLALPKPSAFV
+162 HLALPKPSAFI

-178 ASASVVVSLYP
+178 ASASVVVTLYP

-203 LVAASVPDLD
+203 LVAASVPGLD
-213 TRQVSVIDQGGNLLT
+213 TRQVSVIDQAGNLLT
-228 VSDPDSASAIGD
+228 VSDPDSAQAIGD

-252 YTQRVEDLLTPLV
+252 YTQRVEDLLTPLIGV
-265 GAGKVRAQVFADL
+265 GKVRAQVFADL

-298 SEQTNSETRTDGG
+298 SEQTSSDTRTEPA
-311 NSGGVPGALSN
+311 NNGGVPGALSN
-322 QPPNTGA
+322 QPPNTGT

-339 AGANGKPGQAATTQ
+339 GKTGAQAATTQ

-364 ATRNFELDRTVSH
+364 ATRNYELDRTVSH
-377 VTDPAGKVARLSV
+377 VTEPAGKVARLSV

-396 KQVPDKDGKTKSVAF
+396 KQVPDKDGKMKSVPF
-411 TPEELARLTELTK
+411 TPEELSRLTELTK
-424 NAVGFSAQRGDSVSV
+424 NAVGFSAERGDSVSV
-439 INEAFHGA
+439 INEPFRGA
-447 TVDEEPQSTPFWERP
+447 VAEDAPQGMPFWERP

-485 RPILKGLLKPVP
+485 RPILKGLLKPAP
-497 MMHNVAL
+497 LAMNNVAL

-523 RVSTSAQPQ
+523 RVSTSQA

-561 QVVKSWVSDDGG
+561 QVVKSWVSEDGG

>member
-1 MADNGVTTTDN
+1 MADNGVATTDSN
-12 NAGKRMDSL
+12 TASRMDSL
-21 KSLAQTPAARQLF
+21 KSLAQTPATRQIF
-34 MLAGIAGAVAI
+34 MLAGIAAAVAI
-45 GIAAVMWSRAPNY
+45 AIAAVTWSRAPNY

-82 PYTLSTD
+82 PYTLSND
-89 GSSIFVPASDVA
+89 GSSIFVPAADVA

-106 LAGQGLPQGNAASAV
+106 LAGQGLPQGSAASAV

-162 HLALPKPSAFV
+162 HLALPKPSAFI

-178 ASASVVVSLYP
+178 ASASVVVTLYP

-298 SEQTNSETRTDGG
+298 SEQTNRETPTDGAY
-311 NSGGVPGALSN
+311 SGGVPGALSH
-322 QPPNTGA
+322 QPPNTAA
-329 NATAANPAAG
+329 NATAASPAAG
-339 AGANGKPGQAATTQ
+339 GATGGRPGAQAATTQ

-364 ATRNFELDRTVSH
+364 ATRNYELDRTVSH
-377 VTDPAGKVARLSV
+377 VPDP
-390 AVVVDN
+390 
-396 KQVPDKDGKTKSVAF
+396 
-411 TPEELARLTELTK
+411 
-424 NAVGFSAQRGDSVSV
+424 
-439 INEAFHGA
+439 
-447 TVDEEPQSTPFWERP
+447 
-462 GMLDLIKQGLGVM
+462 
-475 IALIVGFFVL
+475 
-485 RPILKGLLKPVP
+485 
-497 MMHNVAL
+497 
-504 AGPMPTVSVM
+504 
-514 VDDDDMTPD
+514 
-523 RVSTSAQPQ
+523 
-532 QLGSPAL
+532 
-539 LAYEQKVGLAKRM
+539 
-552 AAENPKQVA
+552 
-561 QVVKSWVSDDGG
+561 

>member
-1 MADNGVTTTDN
+1 MADNGVATTES
-12 NAGKRMDSL
+12 GKATRMDSL

-45 GIAAVMWSRAPNY
+45 GIAAVLWSRAPNY

-77 QAGNT
+77 QASNT
-82 PYTLSTD
+82 PYNLSPD
-89 GSSIFVPASDVA
+89 GSSIFVPAADVA

-106 LAGQGLPQGNAASAV
+106 LAGQGLPQGTAASNM

-136 SRYQSMLENDLSS
+136 SRYQSMLESDLSS

-162 HLALPKPSAFV
+162 HLAMPKPSAFI

-178 ASASVVVSLYP
+178 ASASVVVTLYP

-203 LVAASVPDLD
+203 LVAASVPGLD
-213 TRQVSVIDQGGNLLT
+213 IRQVSVIDQGGNLLT
-228 VSDPDSASAIGD
+228 VSDPDSAQAIGD

-298 SEQTNSETRTDGG
+298 SEQTSSETRTDQA
-311 NSGGVPGALSN
+311 NNGGVPGALSN

-329 NATAANPAAG
+329 NATAANPG
-339 AGANGKPGQAATTQ
+339 NGNAKPGAQNASTQANQ
-353 TAQTPT
+353 NPSQSS
-359 QQTQS
+359 QS
-364 ATRNFELDRTVSH
+364 ATRNYELDRTVSH
-377 VTDPAGKVARLSV
+377 VTDPAGKVARLTV
-390 AVVVDN
+390 AMVVDN
-396 KQVPDKDGKTKSVAF
+396 KQVPDKDGKSKSVPF
-411 TPEELARLTELTK
+411 TPEELSRLTELTK
-424 NAVGFSAQRGDSVSV
+424 NAVGFSTARGDSVSV
-439 INEAFHGA
+439 INEPFHA
-447 TVDEEPQSTPFWERP
+447 TAEEEPQGTPFWERP

-475 IALIVGFFVL
+475 IALVLGFFVL
-485 RPILKGLLKPVP
+485 RPMLKGLLKPAQMP
-497 MMHNVAL
+497 MTNVAL

-523 RVSTSAQPQ
+523 RVTASVQAA

-552 AAENPKQVA
+552 AAENPKQIA
-561 QVVKSWVSDDGG
+561 QVVKSWVADDGG

>member
-1 MADNGVTTTDN
+1 MADNGVATTDS
-12 NAGKRMDSL
+12 NASRMDSL
-21 KSLAQTPAARQLF
+21 KSLAQTPAVRQILL
-34 MLAGIAGAVAI
+34 LAGIAAAVAI

-82 PYTLSTD
+82 PYTLSAD
-89 GSSIFVPASDVA
+89 GSSIFVPAADVA
-101 GVRLK
+101 GIRLK
-106 LAGQGLPQGNAASAV
+106 LAGQGLPQGSAASAM

-136 SRYQSMLENDLSS
+136 SRYQSMLESDLSN

-162 HLALPKPSAFV
+162 HLALPKPSAFI

-178 ASASVVVSLYP
+178 ASASVVVTLYP

-213 TRQVSVIDQGGNLLT
+213 TRQVSVIDQAGNLLT

-298 SEQTNSETRTDGG
+298 SEQTSSDTRTDAA
-311 NSGGVPGALSN
+311 NNGGVPGALSN

-339 AGANGKPGQAATTQ
+339 GKTGAQ
-353 TAQTPT
+353 TASTQGAQSPT

-364 ATRNFELDRTVSH
+364 ATRNYELDRTVSH

-396 KQVPDKDGKTKSVAF
+396 KQVPDKDGKTKSVPF
-411 TPEELARLTELTK
+411 TTEELARLTELTK
-424 NAVGFSAQRGDSVSV
+424 NAVGFSAARGDSVSV
-439 INEAFHGA
+439 INEPFHGTLA
-447 TVDEEPQSTPFWERP
+447 EDAPQSTPFWERP

-485 RPILKGLLKPVP
+485 RPILKGLLKPAPVV
-497 MMHNVAL
+497 MNNVAL

-523 RVSTSAQPQ
+523 RVSTSSQA

-552 AAENPKQVA
+552 AAENPKQMA
-561 QVVKSWVSDDGG
+561 QVVKSWVSDDGS

>member
-1 MADNGVTTTDN
+1 MADNGVATTDSN
-12 NAGKRMDSL
+12 TASRMDSL

-89 GSSIFVPASDVA
+89 GSSIFVPAADVA

-106 LAGQGLPQGNAASAV
+106 LAGQGLPQGSAASAV
-121 PQADSPFGMS
+121 PQTDSPFGMS

-136 SRYQSMLENDLSS
+136 SRYQSLLENDLSN

-162 HLALPKPSAFV
+162 HLALPKPSAFI

-178 ASASVVVSLYP
+178 ASASVVVTLYP

-213 TRQVSVIDQGGNLLT
+213 TRQVSVIDQAGNLLT

-298 SEQTNSETRTDGG
+298 SEQTSSDTRTEPA
-311 NSGGVPGALSN
+311 NNGGVPGALSN

-339 AGANGKPGQAATTQ
+339 GKAGAQ
-353 TAQTPT
+353 TASTQATQTPT
-359 QQTQS
+359 QQTQN
-364 ATRNFELDRTVSH
+364 ATRNYELDRTVSH

-396 KQVPDKDGKTKSVAF
+396 KQVPDKDGKTKSVPF
-411 TPEELARLTELTK
+411 TPEELTRLTELTK
-424 NAVGFSAQRGDSVSV
+424 NAVGFSAARGDSVSV
-439 INEAFHGA
+439 INEAFHGSVA
-447 TVDEEPQSTPFWERP
+447 EEAPQGTPFWERP

-485 RPILKGLLKPVP
+485 RPILKGLLKPAP
-497 MMHNVAL
+497 LAMNNVAL

-523 RVSTSAQPQ
+523 RVSTGSQA

>member
-1 MADNGVTTTDN
+1 MADNGVANTDTSS
-12 NAGKRMDSL
+12 ASRMHSL

-77 QAGNT
+77 QTQNE

-89 GSSIFVPASDVA
+89 GSSIFVPAADVA
-101 GVRLK
+101 AVRLK
-106 LAGQGLPQGNAASAV
+106 LAGQGLPQGTANAQ

-136 SRYQSMLENDLSS
+136 SHYQSALEADLGS

-162 HLALPKPSAFV
+162 HLALPKPSAFI

-178 ASASVVVSLYP
+178 ASASVVVTLYP
-189 GRQLDQGQVAAIVH
+189 GRTLDQGQVAAIVH
-203 LVAASVPDLD
+203 LVAASVPELD
-213 TRQVSVIDQGGNLLT
+213 TRNVSVIDQGGSLLT
-228 VSDPDSASAIGD
+228 QNDPDSPAAIGD
-240 SRLRLSNRIEAT
+240 NRLRLSNRIEAT
-252 YTQRVEDLLTPLV
+252 YTQRVEDLLAPLV

-278 DFSQT
+278 DFSST

-298 SEQTNSETRTDGG
+298 SEQTSSDMRTDPAA
-311 NSGGVPGALSN
+311 NGGVPGALSN
-322 QPPNTGA
+322 QPPNAGG
-329 NATAANPAAG
+329 NPTAANPNAG
-339 AGANGKPGQAATTQ
+339 KPGTPGQAASTQ
-353 TAQTPT
+353 TSQTPT
-359 QQTQS
+359 QKTEN
-364 ATRNFELDRTVSH
+364 ATRNYELDRTVSH
-377 VTDPAGKVARLSV
+377 VTDPAGKVARLTV

-396 KQVPDKDGKTKSVAF
+396 KTVPDKDGKTKSVPF
-411 TPEELARLTELTK
+411 TPEELQRLTELTK
-424 NAVGFSAQRGDSVSV
+424 NAVGFSTERGDSVSV
-439 INEAFHGA
+439 INEPFHGVA
-447 TVDEEPQSTPFWERP
+447 AEDAPQSPAFWERP

-475 IALIVGFFVL
+475 VALIVGFFVL
-485 RPILKGLLKPVP
+485 RPMLKGLLKPAP
-497 MMHNVAL
+497 STEQGMAL

-514 VDDDDMTPD
+514 VDDDDMSPD
-523 RVSTSAQPQ
+523 RSHIASQV
-532 QLGSPAL
+532 QLGAPAL

>member
-1 MADNGVTTTDN
+1 MADNGVATTDS
-12 NAGKRMDSL
+12 NAASRMHSL

-77 QAGNT
+77 QTQNE

-89 GSSIFVPASDVA
+89 GSSIFVPAADVA
-101 GVRLK
+101 AVRLR
-106 LAGQGLPQGNAASAV
+106 LAGQGLPQGTASAQ

-136 SRYQSMLENDLSS
+136 SRYQSALESDLGS
-149 TIAGL
+149 TIASL
-154 QSVRAARV
+154 QSVRGARV
-162 HLALPKPSAFV
+162 HLALPKPSAFI

-178 ASASVVVSLYP
+178 ASASVVVTLFP
-189 GRQLDQGQVAAIVH
+189 GRSLDQGQVAAIVH
-203 LVAASVPDLD
+203 LIAASVPELD
-213 TRQVSVIDQGGNLLT
+213 TRNVSVIDQGGNLLT
-228 VSDPDSASAIGD
+228 QNDPDSAAAIGD
-240 SRLRLSNRIEAT
+240 NRLRLSNRIEAT
-252 YTQRVEDLLTPLV
+252 YTQRVEDLLAPLV

-278 DFSQT
+278 DFSST

-298 SEQTNSETRTDGG
+298 SEQTSSDTRTDPAS
-311 NSGGVPGALSN
+311 NGGVPGALSN
-322 QPPNTGA
+322 QPPNAGG
-329 NATAANPAAG
+329 NPTAANPNAGKPAA
-339 AGANGKPGQAATTQ
+339 PGQAASTQ
-353 TAQTPT
+353 TAQTPSQKT
-359 QQTQS
+359 ES
-364 ATRNFELDRTVSH
+364 ATRNYELDRTVSH
-377 VTDPAGKVARLSV
+377 VSDPAGKVARLTV

-396 KQVPDKDGKTKSVAF
+396 KSVADKDGKTKSVPF
-411 TPEELARLTELTK
+411 TPEELQRLTELTK
-424 NAVGFSAQRGDSVSV
+424 NAVGFSAERGDSVSV
-439 INEAFHGA
+439 INEPFHGVA
-447 TVDEEPQSTPFWERP
+447 AEDAPQSPAFWERP

-475 IALIVGFFVL
+475 VALIVGFFVL
-485 RPILKGLLKPVP
+485 RPMLKGLLKPAPV
-497 MMHNVAL
+497 MEQGMAL

-523 RVSTSAQPQ
+523 RAVASQV

>member
-1 MADNGVTTTDN
+1 MADNGVATTDSN
-12 NAGKRMDSL
+12 TASRMDSL
-21 KSLAQTPAARQLF
+21 KSLAQTPAMRQLF
-34 MLAGIAGAVAI
+34 MLAGIAAAVAI

-77 QAGNT
+77 QAANT
-82 PYTLSTD
+82 PYTLSAD
-89 GSSIFVPASDVA
+89 GSSIFVPAADVA

-106 LAGQGLPQGNAASAV
+106 LAGQGLPQGSAASAI

-136 SRYQSMLENDLSS
+136 SRYQSMLESDLSN

-162 HLALPKPSAFV
+162 HLALPKPSAFI

-178 ASASVVVSLYP
+178 ASASVVVTLYP

-203 LVAASVPDLD
+203 LIAASVPGLD

-228 VSDPDSASAIGD
+228 VSDPDSAQAIGD

-298 SEQTNSETRTDGG
+298 SEQTSSDTRTDPAS
-311 NSGGVPGALSN
+311 NGGVPGALSN

-329 NATAANPAAG
+329 NATAANPG
-339 AGANGKPGQAATTQ
+339 AGGKPGAQATTQ
-353 TAQTPT
+353 TAQQTPT
-359 QQTQS
+359 QQSQS
-364 ATRNFELDRTVSH
+364 ATRNYELDRTVSH

-396 KQVPDKDGKTKSVAF
+396 KQVPDKDGKLKSVPF
-411 TPEELARLTELTK
+411 TPEELTRLTELTK

-439 INEAFHGA
+439 INEPFRGNI
-447 TVDEEPQSTPFWERP
+447 VDDAPQTMPFWERP

-475 IALIVGFFVL
+475 VALIVGFFVL
-485 RPILKGLLKPVP
+485 RPILKGLLKPAP
-497 MMHNVAL
+497 LAMNNVAL

-523 RVSTSAQPQ
+523 RVSTSQA

-561 QVVKSWVSDDGG
+561 QVVKSWVSEDGG

>member
-1 MADNGVTTTDN
+1 MADNGVANTDN
-12 NAGKRMDSL
+12 NGGKRMDSL
-21 KSLAQTPAARQLF
+21 KSLSQTPAARQLF

-77 QAGNT
+77 QTGNT
-82 PYTLSTD
+82 PYTLSAD
-89 GSSIFVPASDVA
+89 GSSIFVPAADVA

-106 LAGQGLPQGNAASAV
+106 LAGQGLPQGSAASAV

-189 GRQLDQGQVAAIVH
+189 GRQMDQGQVAAIVH

-213 TRQVSVIDQGGNLLT
+213 TRQVSVIDQAGNLLT

-298 SEQTNSETRTDGG
+298 SEQTNSETRTDAA
-311 NSGGVPGALSN
+311 NNGGVPGALSN

-339 AGANGKPGQAATTQ
+339 GAAGAKTGQNAATQ

-359 QQTQS
+359 QKTDS
-364 ATRNFELDRTVSH
+364 ATRNYELDRTVSH

-396 KQVPDKDGKTKSVAF
+396 KQVPDKDGKNKSVPF
-411 TPEELARLTELTK
+411 SPEEIARLTELTK
-424 NAVGFSAQRGDSVSV
+424 NAVGFSAARGDSVSV
-439 INEAFHGA
+439 INEAFRGSIA
-447 TVDEEPQSTPFWERP
+447 EDEPQSTPFWERP
-462 GMLDLIKQGLGVM
+462 GMLDLIKQGMGVM
-475 IALIVGFFVL
+475 IALLVGFFVL
-485 RPILKGLLKPVP
+485 RPILKGLLKPAP
-497 MMHNVAL
+497 LSMNNVAL
-504 AGPMPTVSVM
+504 AGPMPSVSVM

-523 RVSTSAQPQ
+523 RVSTSP

-561 QVVKSWVSDDGG
+561 QVVKSWVSDDGA

>member
-1 MADNGVTTTDN
+1 MADNGVATTDS
-12 NAGKRMDSL
+12 NAASRMDSL
-21 KSLAQTPAARQLF
+21 KSLAQTPAVRQILL
-34 MLAGIAGAVAI
+34 LAGIAAAVAI

-82 PYTLSTD
+82 PYTLSAD
-89 GSSIFVPASDVA
+89 GSSIFVPAADVA
-101 GVRLK
+101 GIRLK
-106 LAGQGLPQGNAASAV
+106 LAGQGLPQGSAASAV
-121 PQADSPFGMS
+121 SQTDSPFGMS

-136 SRYQSMLENDLSS
+136 SRYQSMLESDLSN

-162 HLALPKPSAFV
+162 HLALPKPSAFI

-178 ASASVVVSLYP
+178 ASASVVVTLYP

-213 TRQVSVIDQGGNLLT
+213 TRQVSVIDQAGNLLT

-298 SEQTNSETRTDGG
+298 SEQTSSDTRTEPA
-311 NSGGVPGALSN
+311 NNGGVPGALSN

-339 AGANGKPGQAATTQ
+339 GKAGAQ
-353 TAQTPT
+353 TASTQGAQSPT

-364 ATRNFELDRTVSH
+364 ATRNYELDRTVSH

-396 KQVPDKDGKTKSVAF
+396 KQLPDKDGKTKSVPF

-424 NAVGFSAQRGDSVSV
+424 NAVGFNAARGDSVSV
-439 INEAFHGA
+439 INEPFHGNA
-447 TVDEEPQSTPFWERP
+447 VEDAPQSMPFWERP

-475 IALIVGFFVL
+475 VALIVGFFVL
-485 RPILKGLLKPVP
+485 RPILKGLLKPAPVV
-497 MMHNVAL
+497 MNNVAL
-504 AGPMPTVSVM
+504 AGPVPTVSVM

-523 RVSTSAQPQ
+523 RVSTTSQAQI
-532 QLGSPAL
+532 GSPAL

-552 AAENPKQVA
+552 AAENPKQMA

>member
-1 MADNGVTTTDN
+1 
-12 NAGKRMDSL
+12 MDSL
-21 KSLAQTPAARQLF
+21 KSLAQTPAMRQIF
-34 MLAGIAGAVAI
+34 MLAGIAAAVAI

-77 QAGNT
+77 QVSNT

-89 GSSIFVPASDVA
+89 GSSIFVPAADVA

-106 LAGQGLPQGNAASAV
+106 LAGQGLPQGSAASTA

-136 SRYQSMLENDLSS
+136 SRYQSMLENDLSN

-162 HLALPKPSAFV
+162 HLALPKPSAFI

-178 ASASVVVSLYP
+178 ASASVVVTLYP

-292 DNPALR
+292 DKPALR
-298 SEQTNSETRTDGG
+298 SEQTNSDTRTEAA
-311 NSGGVPGALSN
+311 NNGGVPGALSN

-339 AGANGKPGQAATTQ
+339 GKPGAQTTATQ
-353 TAQTPT
+353 TAATPT

-364 ATRNFELDRTVSH
+364 ATRNYELDRTVSH

-396 KQVPDKDGKTKSVAF
+396 KQVPDKDGKNKSVPF
-411 TPEELARLTELTK
+411 TPEELSRLTELTK
-424 NAVGFSAQRGDSVSV
+424 NAVGFNADRGDSVSV
-439 INEAFHGA
+439 INEPFRGA
-447 TVDEEPQSTPFWERP
+447 AAEEAPVSMPFWERP

-475 IALIVGFFVL
+475 IALLVAFFVL
-485 RPILKGLLKPVP
+485 RPILKGLLKPAP
-497 MMHNVAL
+497 LAMNNVAL

-523 RVSTSAQPQ
+523 RVSTSSQA

>member
-1 MADNGVTTTDN
+1 MADNGVANTDTSS
-12 NAGKRMDSL
+12 ASRMHSL

-77 QAGNT
+77 QTQNE

-89 GSSIFVPASDVA
+89 GSSIFVPAADVA
-101 GVRLK
+101 AVRLK
-106 LAGQGLPQGNAASAV
+106 LAGQGLPQGTANAQ

-136 SRYQSMLENDLSS
+136 SHYQSALEADLGS

-162 HLALPKPSAFV
+162 HLALPKPSAFI

-178 ASASVVVSLYP
+178 ASASVVVTLYP
-189 GRQLDQGQVAAIVH
+189 GRTLDQGQVAAIVH
-203 LVAASVPDLD
+203 LVAASVPELD
-213 TRQVSVIDQGGNLLT
+213 TRNVSVIDQGGSLLT
-228 VSDPDSASAIGD
+228 QNDPDSPAAIGD
-240 SRLRLSNRIEAT
+240 NRLRLSNRIEAT
-252 YTQRVEDLLTPLV
+252 YTQRVEDLLAPLV

-278 DFSQT
+278 DFSST

-298 SEQTNSETRTDGG
+298 SEQTSSDMRTDPAA
-311 NSGGVPGALSN
+311 NGGVPGALSN
-322 QPPNTGA
+322 QPPNAGG
-329 NATAANPAAG
+329 NPTAANPNA
-339 AGANGKPGQAATTQ
+339 GKPGTPGQATSTQ

-359 QQTQS
+359 QKTEN
-364 ATRNFELDRTVSH
+364 ATRNYELDRTVSH
-377 VTDPAGKVARLSV
+377 VTDPAGKVARLTV

-396 KQVPDKDGKTKSVAF
+396 KTVPDKDGKTKSVPF
-411 TPEELARLTELTK
+411 TPEELQRLTELTK
-424 NAVGFSAQRGDSVSV
+424 NAVGFSAERGDSVSV
-439 INEAFHGA
+439 INEPFHGIA
-447 TVDEEPQSTPFWERP
+447 AEDAPQSPAFWERP

-475 IALIVGFFVL
+475 VALIVGFFVL
-485 RPILKGLLKPVP
+485 RPMLKGLLKPAP
-497 MMHNVAL
+497 STEQGMAL

-514 VDDDDMTPD
+514 VDDDDMSPD
-523 RVSTSAQPQ
+523 RSHIASQV
-532 QLGSPAL
+532 QLGAPAL

>member
-1 MADNGVTTTDN
+1 MADNGVATTDST
-12 NAGKRMDSL
+12 AASRMDSL
-21 KSLAQTPAARQLF
+21 KSLSQTPAARQLF

-77 QAGNT
+77 QTGNT
-82 PYTLSTD
+82 PYTLSSD
-89 GSSIFVPASDVA
+89 GSSIFVPAADVA

-106 LAGQGLPQGNAASAV
+106 LAGQGLPQGSAANAMPA
-121 PQADSPFGMS
+121 ADSPFGMS

-136 SRYQSMLENDLSS
+136 SRYQSMLENDLSG

-178 ASASVVVSLYP
+178 ASASVVVTLYP

-240 SRLRLSNRIEAT
+240 SRMRLSNRIEAT

-298 SEQTNSETRTDGG
+298 SEQTSSDTRTEPNAAGA
-311 NSGGVPGALSN
+311 VPGALSN
-322 QPPNTGA
+322 QPPNTGG
-329 NATAANPAAG
+329 NATAASPAAG
-339 AGANGKPGQAATTQ
+339 TAAGKAGAQSTSTQ
-353 TAQTPT
+353 TAATPA

-364 ATRNFELDRTVSH
+364 ATRNYELDRTVSH

-396 KQVPDKDGKTKSVAF
+396 KQVPGTDGKTKSVPF
-411 TPEELARLTELTK
+411 TADELSRLTELTK
-424 NAVGFSAQRGDSVSV
+424 NAVGFSAARGDSVSV
-439 INEAFHGA
+439 INEAFRGVA
-447 TVDEEPQSTPFWERP
+447 AEEEPQGTPFYERP

-475 IALIVGFFVL
+475 IALVVGFFVL
-485 RPILKGLLKPVP
+485 RPILKGLLKPAPVS
-497 MMHNVAL
+497 MNNVAL

-523 RVSTSAQPQ
+523 RVSTRSPA

-539 LAYEQKVGLAKRM
+539 LAYDQKVGLAKRM
-552 AAENPKQVA
+552 AAENPKQIA
-561 QVVKSWVSDDGG
+561 QVVKSWVSDDGS